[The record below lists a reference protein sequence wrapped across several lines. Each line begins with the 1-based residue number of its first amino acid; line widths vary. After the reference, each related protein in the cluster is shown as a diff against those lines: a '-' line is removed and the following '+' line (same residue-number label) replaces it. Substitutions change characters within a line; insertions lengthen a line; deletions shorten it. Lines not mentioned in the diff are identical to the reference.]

1 MEVEEM
7 TNTNMTM
14 VEELAEWTAQ
24 LQWTDLSKEA
34 VDSLKGR
41 LLDSIGVAIGALDG
55 KPIKAIRQMTEDLGG
70 NPLVTLIGGGK
81 TTPDYASFYN
91 GAAIRYLD
99 YNDSYLAKEETC
111 HPSDNIAPVLA
122 AAEYNN
128 ISGKEFLLSLGI
140 AYQVQARLSELAP
153 VRKHGFDHTV
163 QGAYGAAAGASRAL
177 GLDAKGIAN
186 AITIS
191 GTTQNALR
199 VTRTG
204 TLSNW
209 KGLAYPNTAMGA
221 VHATLLSSYG
231 ITGAREVFEGNKG
244 FMDSIAGSFEIDW
257 SKENL
262 ERVTETIIKKYNAE
276 IHSQSSIEG
285 ILEIRNNHQ
294 IAEQDI
300 KQIRLAT
307 FDVAYNI
314 IGGGEEGEKKTIK
327 TKEEAD
333 HSLPYMLAVAF
344 LDGQVMPEQYET
356 DRINSDDV
364 QQLLQKVDVQVSDE
378 YSNRFPQEMACRIE
392 IETND
397 GTIFSVKK
405 QDYEGFTTNPASWDV
420 LLKKYHS
427 LTQHI
432 DQQLADQIATTIEH
446 IDEVDIVELTALLGQ
461 VRVLNGGD

>member
-1 MEVEEM
+1 M
-7 TNTNMTM
+7 TKTNMTM
-14 VEELAEWTAQ
+14 VEELATWAAH

-34 VDSLKGR
+34 IESLKGR

-55 KPIKAIRQMTEDLGG
+55 KPIKAIRQMTDDLGG

-81 TTPDYASFYN
+81 TTPDYATFYN

-99 YNDSYLAKEETC
+99 YNDSYLAKQETC

-177 GLDAKGIAN
+177 GLDASGIAN
-186 AITIS
+186 AVAIS

-221 VHATLLSSYG
+221 VYATLLASYG
-231 ITGAREVFEGNKG
+231 ITGPREVFEGNKG
-244 FMDSIAGSFEIDW
+244 FMDSIAGSFKINW
-257 SKENL
+257 SEENL
-262 ERVTETIIKKYNAE
+262 ERVNDTIIKKYNAE

-285 ILEIRNNHQ
+285 ILEIRKNEK
-294 IAEQDI
+294 IEAQDI
-300 KQIRLAT
+300 KQIRLYT

-327 TKEEAD
+327 KKEEAD

-344 LDGQVMPEQYET
+344 LDGQVMPEQYDT
-356 DRINSDDV
+356 IRINSDDV
-364 QQLLQKVDVQVSDE
+364 QDLLKKVDVQVSDE
-378 YSNRFPQEMACRIE
+378 YSERFPQEMACRIE
-392 IETND
+392 IETNE
-397 GTIFSVKK
+397 GVIYSIEK

-420 LLKKYHS
+420 LLKKYHY
-427 LTQHI
+427 LTQNI
-432 DQQLADQIATTIEH
+432 DQQLASQIATAIQQ
-446 IDEVDIVELTALLGQ
+446 IDELDITELTLLLGR
-461 VRVLNGGD
+461 VRVLNSVY